1 MKRRV
6 APILTFTIALI
17 LVSGL
22 AYAAKK
28 KVNTRPAV
36 RTPDPTHE
44 EEALAAELLEA
55 TEEHKKKMPSIGD
68 INKNTDEV
76 VKAQIIAKQ
85 PKE

>member
-17 LVSGL
+17 LVSSV

-28 KVNTRPAV
+28 KVNTRPSV

-44 EEALAAELLEA
+44 EEALATELLEA
-55 TEEHKKKMPSIGD
+55 TEEHQKKLPSIGD
-68 INKNTDEV
+68 INKNAEEA
-76 VKAQIIAKQ
+76 VKAQIIAK
-85 PKE
+85 PKK